1 MDSIFSV
8 RISEELKEKFMDIAQ
23 KQGINNKELM
33 EQIIKSYE
41 LENVKNDAVE
51 LKSHIEELQSISSR
65 IVDIYISMIE
75 GNKIKTLELTNTL
88 KVKIAEEQEKT
99 NKISSQNENLQLK
112 LKEASKVNDEL
123 KIDLKEYSTKIA
135 SLEVNLKE
143 FKDLNQMLREKN
155 HDLTNELN
163 LFKEYEEKNS
173 VLHKEL
179 KTLLKENDELSKSN
193 DKLTSENNHLNK
205 ELTFIKE
212 SYEIKMNNLEENYKT
227 TLIQKEEVTKI
238 NHSTEILHMNQSF
251 NDKILALQNQ
261 YEERV
266 LRLVKE
272 KDEEMQRMKSILLK
286 EQ

>member
-8 RISEELKEKFMDIAQ
+8 RISEDLKEKFMDIAQ
-23 KQGINNKELM
+23 QQGINNKELM

-75 GNKIKTLELTNTL
+75 GNKIRTLELTNTL
-88 KVKIAEEQEKT
+88 KVKIAEEQERT
-99 NKISSQNENLQLK
+99 NKISSQNENLHLK
-112 LKEASKVNDEL
+112 LKEAAKVNDEL
-123 KIDLKEYSTKIA
+123 KVELKEYSTKIA
-135 SLEVNLKE
+135 SQEVNLKE

-173 VLHKEL
+173 VLQKEL

-193 DKLTSENNHLNK
+193 DRLTGENNHLNK

-212 SYEIKMNNLEENYKT
+212 SYEIKMKNLEENYKT
-227 TLIQKEEVTKI
+227 TLIQKEEAAKI

-251 NDKILALQNQ
+251 NDKTLALQSQ
-261 YEERV
+261 YEERI
-266 LRLVKE
+266 LRLTKE

-286 EQ
+286 E

>member
-8 RISEELKEKFMDIAQ
+8 RISEDLKEKFMDIAQ
-23 KQGINNKELM
+23 QQGINNKELM

-75 GNKIKTLELTNTL
+75 GNKIRTLELTNTL
-88 KVKIAEEQEKT
+88 KVKIAEEQERT
-99 NKISSQNENLQLK
+99 NKISSQNENLHLK
-112 LKEASKVNDEL
+112 LKEAAKVNDEL
-123 KIDLKEYSTKIA
+123 KVELKEYSTKIA

-173 VLHKEL
+173 VLQKEL

-193 DKLTSENNHLNK
+193 DRLTGENNHLNK

-212 SYEIKMNNLEENYKT
+212 SYEIKMKNLEENYKT
-227 TLIQKEEVTKI
+227 TLIQKEEAAKI

-251 NDKILALQNQ
+251 NDKTLALQSQ
-261 YEERV
+261 YEERI
-266 LRLVKE
+266 LRLTKE

-286 EQ
+286 E